1 MTASTRTDD
10 AVVVPPATAAEVG
23 GLRRL
28 YVVRAAFAL
37 VWAGLLAATG
47 SDLSPASVTLL
58 VLYPVVDLAAAAY
71 DTRTAGTGR
80 PRRAL
85 HLNMALSLVTAI
97 ALAVAATSG
106 TPSVL
111 RVWGAWAITAAS
123 SSSPS
128 PCSAAPSPANAP
140 SSSAAPSPPS
150 PAPASSP
157 RPAARARS
165 SPASPGT
172 PPWVACSSWCRRSG
186 CTDAARVSTYL
197 KPS

>member
-37 VWAGLLAATG
+37 VWAGLLAATA
-47 SDLSPASVTLL
+47 SDLNPASVTLL

-71 DTRTAGTGR
+71 DARTAGTGR

-111 RVWGAWAITAAS
+111 RIWGAWAITAGLVQLAVAVQRRALAGQRALVLSGAVSTIAS
-123 SSSPS
+123 
-128 PCSAAPSPANAP
+128 AGG
-140 SSSAAPSPPS
+140 SSAKL
-150 PAPASSP
+150 ASLAGY
-157 RPAARARS
+157 AALGGVFFLVSAIRLH
-165 SPASPGT
+165 
-172 PPWVACSSWCRRSG
+172 RRS
-186 CTDAARVSTYL
+186 AS
-197 KPS
+197 